1 MPLYVLSETP
11 AGYGLFKAADKKL
24 HTRDDVSAKLA
35 SVEAVSEMFKLKDFR
50 KYESTSMAL
59 EEVASMSSRNVKV
72 PQLLAD
78 FLQEVKDE
86 KHASLALAD
95 KALGQKLK
103 ELPGFDK
110 LDIVAASDSAAGRS
124 VEEIFRALRE
134 NMNALMPE
142 TASTF
147 ERVALGLSHSID
159 RYKLKFTEDKVD
171 SMIIHAVKHLEDL
184 DQALNVMAMRTKE
197 WYGWHFPEM
206 SRHIADNVAYARVI
220 IETGTRD
227 SFATADLTTVLPE
240 PMAEAV
246 KAAAEISM
254 GTDID
259 KDDMENIKL
268 LARQVVTYSEH
279 RIELATYVENRMRAI
294 APNLTALVGYL
305 VGAKLIAHTGSLLNL
320 SKSAASTIQ
329 ILGAEKALFRALKTK
344 HNTPKYGI
352 LYNSSLVGQA
362 PMKYKGKIARM
373 LAAKTALGLRVDAM
387 KATKMNEDGEEV
399 IDEEYELD
407 EEERAFF
414 GLNLRTKLE
423 NKLRSLEGKPLLP
436 KGVNVGPDGQVL
448 QSGEFT
454 IREKRAYNM
463 DVDAVEEAPKKPLI
477 QEVDDTP
484 MDGASESSDDEAGKP
499 KKLSDKEYER
509 LAEQAGISVSKFK
522 RKYERGDVELN
533 ADGSVKVASKKDK
546 KKEKKEEDKS
556 LKRKRDED
564 ATPSK
569 SEKKHKKKKT
579 AKE

>member
-11 AGYGLFKAADKKL
+11 AGYGLFKSADKKL

-35 SVEAVSEMFKLKDFR
+35 SLEAVSEMFKLKDFR

-103 ELPGFDK
+103 ELPGFEK
-110 LDIVAASDSAAGRS
+110 LDIVAASDSAAGRG
-124 VEEIFRALRE
+124 VEEIFRAIRE

-142 TASTF
+142 TSSTF

-159 RYKLKFTEDKVD
+159 RHKLKFTEDKVD

-184 DQALNVMAMRTKE
+184 DQSLNVMAMRTKE

-227 SFATADLTTVLPE
+227 TFATADLTTVLPE
-240 PMAEAV
+240 PMADAV

-279 RIELATYVENRMRAI
+279 RTELATYVENRMRAI

-305 VGAKLIAHTGSLLNL
+305 VGAKLIAHTGSLMNL

-344 HNTPKYGI
+344 HNTPKYGL

-362 PMKYKGKIARM
+362 SMKYKGKIARM

-448 QSGEFT
+448 QPGEFT

-463 DVDAVEEAPKKPLI
+463 DVDAVAETPKKPLI
-477 QEVDDTP
+477 QEVEDTP
-484 MDGASESSDDEAGKP
+484 MDDDSSSESEDKP
-499 KKLSDKEYER
+499 KKLSDEEYER

-533 ADGSVKVASKKDK
+533 ADGSIKVASKKDK
-546 KKEKKEEDKS
+546 KKEKEGES
-556 LKRKRDED
+556 SKRKRDD
-564 ATPSK
+564 NATPTK
-569 SEKKHKKKKT
+569 TEKKHKKKKT